1 MYIYIIQIY
10 LYMYVCIYICI
21 YIHVHISSHHD
32 HEPIADLPGSSRA
45 DCKGA
50 TGGGVVMF
58 SLQG

>member
-1 MYIYIIQIY
+1 M
-10 LYMYVCIYICI
+10 CI

-32 HEPIADLPGSSRA
+32 HEPIADLPGSSSRA